1 MAYQILNY
9 LGEEIIASVTEEQ
22 LEELK
27 TDVLFNYFQY
37 DATPENDLVTR
48 WANEEADEKG
58 SLVQNCRIVKPIQT
72 EE

>member
-27 TDVLFNYFQY
+27 ADILFNYFQY
-37 DATPENDLVTR
+37 DATPENDLVTK
-48 WANEEADEKG
+48 WANEVDEKG
-58 SLVQNCRIVKPIQT
+58 SLVENCRIVKPIQT

>member
-9 LGEEIIASVTEEQ
+9 LGEEIIASVTDEQ

-27 TDVLFNYFQY
+27 ADVLYNYFLY
-37 DATPENDLVTR
+37 DPNPEFDLVTK
-48 WANEEADEKG
+48 WADDVDEQG